1 MAEVIHVFPTTV
13 SHAGLRWAA
22 QAWGEAGDD
31 GRWIGWLVFSAA
43 GSGQT
48 LATPRETIQS
58 NREALAY
65 WASGLTPTYL
75 DGALRRALSR
85 AA

>member
-1 MAEVIHVFPTTV
+1 MAEVIHVFPTPV
-13 SHAGLRWAA
+13 PHAGLRWVA
-22 QAWGEAGDD
+22 QAWGESGDD
-31 GRWIGWLVFSAA
+31 GRWFAWLVFTPAD
-43 GSGQT
+43 GGQP

-65 WASGLTPTYL
+65 WAGGLTPTYL